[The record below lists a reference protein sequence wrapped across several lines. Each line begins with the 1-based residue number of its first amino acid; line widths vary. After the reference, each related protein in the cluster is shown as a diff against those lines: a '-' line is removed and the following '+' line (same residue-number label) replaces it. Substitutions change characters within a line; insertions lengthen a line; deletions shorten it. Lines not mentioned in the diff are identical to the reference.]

1 MNSIIKG
8 TVLNVTQRFLKQE
21 SKTNKKLDNI
31 LNKKFEKVELNEVKY
46 IELLKYNVLFYKTLS
61 RNTEPIISKWILE
74 KYIPDIDE
82 LESDIE
88 LINAKC
94 RKYINIA
101 KRDGIENLK
110 EADEFQ
116 LL

>member
-1 MNSIIKG
+1 M
-8 TVLNVTQRFLKQE
+8 
-21 SKTNKKLDNI
+21 KL
-31 LNKKFEKVELNEVKY
+31 KY

-101 KRDGIENLK
+101 KRVRYTEFKRSRFRALITTTKWKILK
-110 EADEFQ
+110 K
-116 LL
+116 